1 MKDFFKKITSDES
14 VRQLKSAL
22 GSYLRAALAAVGA
35 MVLAGIEDP
44 SQITLSAL
52 LAGLLGPLIK
62 ALDPNQDEYGIGAK
76 VEAAVKTGVPPL
88 DEIND
93 VDLDDDLEEEAK

>member
-1 MKDFFKKITSDES
+1 
-14 VRQLKSAL
+14 
-22 GSYLRAALAAVGA
+22 

-76 VEAAVKTGVPPL
+76 VSAAVKVPPL
-88 DEIND
+88 DELND

>member
-1 MKDFFKKITSDES
+1 MKEFFKKITSDES

-35 MVLAGIEDP
+35 LVLAGIEDP

-76 VEAAVKTGVPPL
+76 VESAIKIETPPKY
-88 DEIND
+88 DRP
-93 VDLDDDLEEEAK
+93 DDYEYPAI

>member
-1 MKDFFKKITSDES
+1 MKEFWKKITSDES

-44 SQITLSAL
+44 TQITVSAI
-52 LAGLLGPLIK
+52 LAGVLGPLIR

-76 VEAAVKTGVPPL
+76 VQAAVKNEVPSL

-93 VDLDDDLEEEAK
+93 VNLDDDLEEGEK

>member
-1 MKDFFKKITSDES
+1 MKKFIERLRNEETI
-14 VRQLKSAL
+14 RQLKAAL
-22 GSYLRAALAAVGA
+22 GSYIRAALAAVGA

-76 VEAAVKTGVPPL
+76 VEAAVKAPPL
-88 DEIND
+88 DELND
-93 VDLDDDLEEEAK
+93 VDLDEDLEEEAK

>member
-1 MKDFFKKITSDES
+1 MKSFIEKITSDES
-14 VRQLKSAL
+14 VKQLKSAL

-76 VEAAVKTGVPPL
+76 VEAAVKNDVPSL

-93 VDLDDDLEEEAK
+93 VDLDDDLDEEAK

>member
-1 MKDFFKKITSDES
+1 
-14 VRQLKSAL
+14 
-22 GSYLRAALAAVGA
+22 
-35 MVLAGIEDP
+35 
-44 SQITLSAL
+44 
-52 LAGLLGPLIK
+52 LLGPLIK

-76 VEAAVKTGVPPL
+76 VEAAVKNDVPSL

>member
-1 MKDFFKKITSDES
+1 MKDFIKKISNDES

-44 SQITLSAL
+44 GQVTLSAL
-52 LAGLLGPLIK
+52 LAGLLGPLIR

-76 VEAAVKTGVPPL
+76 VEAAVKNDVPSL
-88 DEIND
+88 DELND

>member
-1 MKDFFKKITSDES
+1 MKDIIERLKTEES
-14 VRQLKSAL
+14 IRQLKSAL

-35 MVLAGIEDP
+35 MLLAGIEDP
-44 SQITLSAL
+44 GQITLSAI

-76 VEAAVKTGVPPL
+76 VEAAVKAETP
-88 DEIND
+88 ET
-93 VDLDDDLEEEAK
+93 EE

>member
-1 MKDFFKKITSDES
+1 MKSFIEKITRDES
-14 VRQLKSAL
+14 IKQLKAAF

-44 SQITLSAL
+44 SQITVSAL

-76 VEAAVKTGVPPL
+76 VEAAITDK
-88 DEIND
+88 
-93 VDLDDDLEEEAK
+93 EEESE

>member
-1 MKDFFKKITSDES
+1 MKDFLKKLTSDQS
-14 VRQLKSAL
+14 IKQLKSAL

-44 SQITLSAL
+44 SQITVSAL

-76 VEAAVKTGVPPL
+76 ISAAVKTPPL
-88 DEIND
+88 DELND
-93 VDLDDDLEEEAK
+93 VDLDDDLEEEVR

>member
-1 MKDFFKKITSDES
+1 MKDFFKRITSDQS
-14 VRQLKSAL
+14 IKQLKSAL

-76 VEAAVKTGVPPL
+76 VEAAVKNEVPSL
-88 DEIND
+88 DELND

>member
-1 MKDFFKKITSDES
+1 MKNFIEKLRNEQTIK
-14 VRQLKSAL
+14 QLKSAF

-76 VEAAVKTGVPPL
+76 VEAAVKTPPL
-88 DEIND
+88 DELND

>member
-1 MKDFFKKITSDES
+1 MKDFFKKITSDQS
-14 VRQLKSAL
+14 IKQLKSAF

-76 VEAAVKTGVPPL
+76 VEAAVKAPPL
-88 DEIND
+88 DELND
-93 VDLDDDLEEEAK
+93 VDLDDDLEEEAQ

>member
-1 MKDFFKKITSDES
+1 MKDFFEKISSDES
-14 VRQLKSAL
+14 VRQLKAAL
-22 GSYLRAALAAVGA
+22 GSYLRAALAALGA

-44 SQITLSAL
+44 AAITTSAL
-52 LAGLLGPLIK
+52 LAGLLGPLIR

-76 VEAAVKTGVPPL
+76 VEAAVKKDVPSL
-88 DEIND
+88 DELND

>member
-1 MKDFFKKITSDES
+1 MKKFIDKITADES

-22 GSYLRAALAAVGA
+22 GSYLRAALAALGA

-44 SQITLSAL
+44 AAITTSAL
-52 LAGLLGPLIK
+52 LAGLLGPLIR
-62 ALDPNQDEYGIGAK
+62 ALDPNQDEYGIGSK
-76 VEAAVKTGVPPL
+76 VKAAVNGDVPSL

>member
-1 MKDFFKKITSDES
+1 MKSFIKKITSDES
-14 VRQLKSAL
+14 VKQLKSAL

-44 SQITLSAL
+44 SQITMSAL

-76 VEAAVKTGVPPL
+76 VEAAVKSG
-88 DEIND
+88 
-93 VDLDDDLEEEAK
+93 EEE

>member
-14 VRQLKSAL
+14 VKQLKSAL

-76 VEAAVKTGVPPL
+76 VEAAVKTPPL
-88 DEIND
+88 DELND